1 MRKLLTA
8 LLLIAFGLVL
18 GVGALELGLRVWFG
32 QFGTE
37 EQRVLYLYD
46 MRTIADKTTQLTGVP
61 YLNYSLNPAWDDI
74 NERGVRGDLVDIPKP
89 DGVFRVVAVGGST
102 TFGHALDTDESWAAQ
117 LQTIL
122 RDEYGIPRAEVV
134 NLGNPGYFSLD
145 SVVNFA
151 TRGLAYQ
158 PDMVIVYHGVNDAV
172 VRMYTDSACYL
183 GDTPLHGFGMDR
195 GIWQYDAQSLPAS
208 TLYRVLAYNAG
219 AFENPAEFT
228 HRMEHTGFCP
238 PEVQNI
244 SPVDNLANHPPTY
257 FARNLRTIAGT
268 AAAHDVDVMLSTFAW
283 HVAGAQASLD
293 ENPELYHTAALLT
306 AIDEQNA
313 LVREIA
319 AETDALLADFAADV
333 DANPAYWQ
341 GDQVHQTAE
350 GARAQ
355 AAYYAALLADTITA
369 GG

>member
-1 MRKLLTA
+1 MVA
-8 LLLIAFGLVL
+8 
-18 GVGALELGLRVWFG
+18 
-32 QFGTE
+32 
-37 EQRVLYLYD
+37 
-46 MRTIADKTTQLTGVP
+46 
-61 YLNYSLNPAWDDI
+61 
-74 NERGVRGDLVDIPKP
+74 IPKP
-89 DGVFRVVAVGGST
+89 DDVFRVVAVGGST
-102 TFGHALDTDESWAAQ
+102 TFGHALDVNETWAAQ
-117 LQTIL
+117 LQRVL
-122 RDEYGIPRAEVV
+122 RDEYGIERAEVV

-151 TRGLAYQ
+151 TRGLAYE

-195 GIWQYDAQSLPAS
+195 GVWQYDAGSLPTS
-208 TLYRVLAYNAG
+208 TLYRVLAYNLG

-238 PEVQNI
+238 PEVQDI

-268 AAAHDVDVMLSTFAW
+268 AAAHDVDVMLSTFGW
-283 HVAGAQASLD
+283 DVAAARASLED
-293 ENPELYHTAALLT
+293 DPELYHTAALLT

-319 AETDALLADFAADV
+319 AETDAMLADFAAEV
-333 DANPAYWQ
+333 DENPAYWQ
-341 GDQVHQTAE
+341 GDQVHQTAD

-355 AAYYAALLADTITA
+355 AELYAALVADSLNQ
-369 GG
+369 